1 MEMTRATKGIRSG
14 QDYVEGLRDGR
25 EVWISGARVDAVPE
39 HPGFAGV
46 VRSVAAAYDLQ
57 HEPELQ
63 AQLTAPSPGGGLMP
77 LSYKP
82 PESQADLVERRQMI
96 ESYSRRTGGMM
107 GRLPE
112 YGGAF
117 AVGMLNV
124 SADFNSESQEHV
136 RAWFEAC
143 RDADALIVSAFVDPQ
158 VDRSRSAEETGL
170 LRIVESRDDGIVISG
185 CKSVATMGPTT
196 DEFLILTLPRPSM
209 QPDGMMYVSVKPGTP
224 GVRFFCREPLDRGLG
239 ERDAPLSARFD
250 EPDAWALF
258 DEAFIPRERV
268 FLTGETD
275 PARLGALFGKTL
287 NWAWYHNLIRVAVKA
302 ELLAGVCTLLAEHND
317 AWKFPQVQEHVAEV
331 IEYAQ
336 VLKAFV
342 FASEAR
348 CVRAESGLVAPNPEV
363 LNVAKVYGVKNYPRA
378 LEIIRELAGQGIIMA
393 PLSADLEHEEIGPTI
408 APYYEARDV
417 GAEERVRLFR
427 LAWELTSDSF
437 GGRQTLFELFNAG
450 GLAQGKVRVAT
461 GTDKTDYVEL
471 AKSLAGIA
479 RFGPA
484 A

>member
-1 MEMTRATKGIRSG
+1 MATGATAGVRTG
-14 QDYVEGLRDGR
+14 QDYVESLRDGR
-25 EVWISGARVDAVPE
+25 EVWISGERVEDVTKHAA
-39 HPGFAGV
+39 FAGV

-57 HEPELQ
+57 HDNDLQ
-63 AQLTAPSPGGGLMP
+63 PQLTTPSPTGALMP

-82 PESQADLVERRQMI
+82 PESPEDLVARREMI
-96 ESYSRRTGGMM
+96 ELYSRRTGGTM

-124 SADFNSESQEHV
+124 GAEFDAESQTHV

-143 RDADALIVSAFVDPQ
+143 RDRDVLIVSTFVDPQ
-158 VDRSRSAEETGL
+158 VDRSLPAAESGL
-170 LRIVESRDDGIVISG
+170 LRIVESRDDGIVVSG

-196 DEFLILTLPRPSM
+196 DEFLILTLPRPGLSA
-209 QPDGMMYVSVKPGTP
+209 DEMMYISVQPGTP

-258 DEAFIPRERV
+258 NEAFIPRERV
-268 FLTGETD
+268 FHTGETD
-275 PARLGALFGKTL
+275 PARLGAMFAKTL
-287 NWAWYHNLIRVAVKA
+287 NWAWYHNLIRVSVKA
-302 ELLAGVCTLLAEHND
+302 ELLAGVCTLLAENND
-317 AWKFPQVQEHVAEV
+317 AWNFPQVQEQVAEV

-336 VLKAFV
+336 VLKALV
-342 FASEAR
+342 YASEAR
-348 CVRAESGLVAPNPEV
+348 CVPAQNGMVAPNPEV
-363 LNVAKVYGVKNYPRA
+363 LNIAKVYGVKNYPRA

-393 PLSADLEHEEIGPTI
+393 PLAADFEHEQIGPTI
-408 APYYEARDV
+408 MPYYEARGID
-417 GAEERVRLFR
+417 AEERVRLFR

-450 GLAQGKVRVAT
+450 GLAQGKARVAT
-461 GTDKTDYVEL
+461 GTDKSRYVEL
-471 AKSLAGIA
+471 ARSLAGI
-479 RFGPA
+479 
-484 A
+484 